1 MLAIFLLLLSA
12 GYGCFYSLYLR
23 RAAREDERNVGGM
36 QTTRYIYAIFWEQ
49 LSRGNVLALIYVLCA
64 AYFPFLFF
72 APKFVRGALGL

>member
-36 QTTRYIYAIFWEQ
+36 QTTRYIYAIFWEHEGMF
-49 LSRGNVLALIYVLCA
+49 SR
-64 AYFPFLFF
+64 
-72 APKFVRGALGL
+72 